1 MGVKMI
7 TNDDNC
13 TFELSKEKKETKKIK
28 SVPKTTSPKPQ
39 SSKNWFWLVKIA

>member
-13 TFELSKEKKETKKIK
+13 TFELLKEKKETKKISLCQK
-28 SVPKTTSPKPQ
+28 HFDKLAQTA
-39 SSKNWFWLVKIA
+39 F